1 MHYRISHTTVYQYSK
16 PVTLQPHLL
25 RLRPRSDGW
34 QTLLDFHLS
43 VSPEPKAISSITD
56 LDGNGLI
63 KLWFDPSQSAEQLTI
78 TTQSHVA
85 THQSNP
91 FVYLLEPWAI
101 ELPFD
106 YPKSLWSQL
115 QPYLGR
121 AEGQAS
127 LDPVAVE
134 LAQEIDEASNGNVA
148 QFLNELNQRI
158 YTECQYTL
166 RETGHPF
173 AAGVTWREKKGSCRD
188 FAVLFMEVC
197 RSVGLA
203 ARFVSGYQEGD
214 PDSNDR
220 HLHAWAE
227 VYLPGAGWRGYDPTH
242 GLVISDRH
250 IALVASA
257 IPTYTSPVSGR
268 IHRPGGVQ
276 SELTYKLKIDVS
288 ETAQGFEP

>member
-1 MHYRISHTTVYQYSK
+1 MHYRIFHTTVYQYSK

-34 QTLLDFHLS
+34 QTLHDFS
-43 VSPEPKAISSITD
+43 VTVTPEPQAVSALSD
-56 LDGNGLI
+56 LDGNALL
-63 KLWFDPSQSAEQLTI
+63 KVWFDPSQSVEQLTI
-78 TTQSHVA
+78 ATQSHVE
-85 THQSNP
+85 THQANP

-134 LAQEIDEASNGNVA
+134 LAQEVDQAANGNITE
-148 QFLNELNQRI
+148 FLHQLNQRI
-158 YTECQYTL
+158 YTECQYTI

-173 AAGVTWREKKGSCRD
+173 AAGVTWRDKKGSCRD

-203 ARFVSGYQEGD
+203 TRFVSGYQEGD

-220 HLHAWAE
+220 HLHAWVE

-242 GLVISDRH
+242 GLVVGDRH

-257 IPTYTSPVSGR
+257 IPGHTAPVAGR
-268 IHRPGGVQ
+268 VHCFGGAQ
-276 SELTYKLKIDVS
+276 SELSYQLKIHVS
-288 ETAQGFEP
+288 DQ